1 MAHPTRGVGARARA
15 RTAPGPGHRTG
26 SGSRGRAGVDTDR
39 SGVRTPS
46 ARTGDGPS
54 AHGGAPGAPLG
65 KAGLAALRS
74 RLATV
79 IEPVVARQGVDLE
92 DITVSRMGRRYLVR
106 VTVDMDGGVGHD
118 ELSEVS
124 RAVSNAL
131 DEAEERSGEITPG
144 PYTLEVSSPGV
155 DRPLTQPRHWHR
167 NVGRLVTVRVAGRP
181 VTGRVVAT
189 DAHGVSLDVDG
200 RRIDAAFD
208 DLGPGRV
215 QVEFTRLAELTDE
228 EFGDAEEP
236 ADAFGGADEPDDES
250 GGVDEPDEY
259 RGPAIA
265 GDGREG

>member
-26 SGSRGRAGVDTDR
+26 SAARARAGVHA
-39 SGVRTPS
+39 PA
-46 ARTGDGPS
+46 ARTGDAS
-54 AHGGAPGAPLG
+54 PGAPVG

-74 RLATV
+74 RLTEV

-92 DITVSRMGRRYLVR
+92 DITVTRMGRRYLVR
-106 VTVDMDGGVGHD
+106 VTVDIDGGVGHD
-118 ELSEVS
+118 ELTEVS
-124 RAVSNAL
+124 RAVSDAL
-131 DEAEERSGEITPG
+131 DEAEERSGDITPG

-167 NVGRLVTVRVAGRP
+167 NVGRLVAVRVAGRP
-181 VTGRVVAT
+181 VTGRVIAT

-215 QVEFTRLAELTDE
+215 QVEFTRLAEFTDE
-228 EFGDAEEP
+228 EPGDV
-236 ADAFGGADEPDDES
+236 DGLDDES
-250 GGVDEPDEY
+250 GDVDEDS
-259 RGPAIA
+259 
-265 GDGREG
+265 GRR

>member
-26 SGSRGRAGVDTDR
+26 SAARGRAGVGTDR
-39 SGVRTPS
+39 SGVRNPS
-46 ARTGDGPS
+46 ARTGESPVARGSEP
-54 AHGGAPGAPLG
+54 APGAPLG

-74 RLATV
+74 RLAAV
-79 IEPVVARQGVDLE
+79 IEPVVAREGVDLE
-92 DITVSRMGRRYLVR
+92 DITVTRMGRRYLVR
-106 VTVDMDGGVGHD
+106 VTVDADGGVGHD

-124 RAVSNAL
+124 RAVSDAL

-167 NVGRLVTVRVAGRP
+167 NVGRLVAVRVAGRP

-228 EFGDAEEP
+228 EFGDVE
-236 ADAFGGADEPDDES
+236 EPDDEYS
-250 GGVDEPDEY
+250 
-259 RGPAIA
+259 GPAIA